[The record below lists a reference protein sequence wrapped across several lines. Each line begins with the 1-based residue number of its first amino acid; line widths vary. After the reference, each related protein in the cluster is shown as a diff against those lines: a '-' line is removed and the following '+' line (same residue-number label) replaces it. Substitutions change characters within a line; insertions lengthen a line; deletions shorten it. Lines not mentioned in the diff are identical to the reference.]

1 MQIDPLPDAKAFLMK
16 QFLVAVKFE
25 IVNSLCG
32 LLKTERAGRKNTKC
46 LPDLT
51 KIAEWK

>member
-1 MQIDPLPDAKAFLMK
+1 MQIDPLPDAKAFLTK

-25 IVNSLCG
+25 IVNSLHG
-32 LLKTERAGRKNTKC
+32 LLKTERAGRKDTMC